1 MPKNVASCK
10 YENLHFF
17 FFDLDK
23 ALAAIALSSPPP
35 FLGGYKNAYF
45 CKNPFADAVAWNRS
59 MDPAGNETSKETR
72 VRSTEPEMQSA
83 LLPRNDPYQNNCGL
97 STREYQRIVVERN
110 NELAQHVIII
120 HVFDKYRKKVM
131 FIQPKGEEQ
140 RRVVWRE
147 TRRALL
153 ISVSAPLQSGCRV
166 PSAAGPSH
174 SNNDTF
180 PILQEET
187 EIKPLL
193 IL

>member
-1 MPKNVASCK
+1 MNICI
-10 YENLHFF
+10 FF

-23 ALAAIALSSPPP
+23 ALVTIALPSPPP

-120 HVFDKYRKKVM
+120 HVFDKYKKGD
-131 FIQPKGEEQ
+131 IQPAKKTRGETGGMERSKESVINQ
-140 RRVVWRE
+140 R
-147 TRRALL
+147 
-153 ISVSAPLQSGCRV
+153 VSTSGVRMLQV
-166 PSAAGPSH
+166 PSASGPSH

-180 PILQEET
+180 TILQ
-187 EIKPLL
+187 
-193 IL
+193 